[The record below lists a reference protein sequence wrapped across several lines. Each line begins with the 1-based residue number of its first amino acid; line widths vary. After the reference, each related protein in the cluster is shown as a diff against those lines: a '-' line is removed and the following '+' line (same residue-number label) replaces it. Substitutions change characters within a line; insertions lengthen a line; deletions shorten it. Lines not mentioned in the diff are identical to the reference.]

1 MDFVGRQNVV
11 PFGTVELI
19 SGTIYH
25 SFMAK
30 AARHLIA
37 EFGKGKWQSMF
48 LQNLSHNI
56 RRCILDF
63 WVGGN
68 ELVMRIFF
76 FLFLACASLSVEQS
90 NMTVHGRM
98 IWNFDVQMT
107 PVRCQSLQ
115 DVLKSKRTLSNFN
128 YSYLSSHEI

>member
-1 MDFVGRQNVV
+1 MDSGGRQNGA
-11 PFGTVELI
+11 PYGTVELI

-30 AARHLIA
+30 VARHLIA
-37 EFGKGKWQSMF
+37 EFWKGKWQSMF

-76 FLFLACASLSVEQS
+76 FFFLACASLSVEPL

-98 IWNFDVQMT
+98 IWNFYVQMT

-115 DVLKSKRTLSNFN
+115 DVC
-128 YSYLSSHEI
+128 EV